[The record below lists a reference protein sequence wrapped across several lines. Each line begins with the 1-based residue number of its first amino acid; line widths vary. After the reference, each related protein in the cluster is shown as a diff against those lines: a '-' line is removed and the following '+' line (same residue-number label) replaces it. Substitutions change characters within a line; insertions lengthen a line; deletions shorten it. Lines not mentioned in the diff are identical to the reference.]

1 MKQGRNR
8 GSTTVEMCF
17 VMPIILGILVM
28 VIYLMFDAVND
39 SIVRGNCYTA
49 IYTYREVKG
58 RDLAGALTEGI
69 GETMIGSDEGL
80 SVTAGP
86 GKGSVMARVTS
97 DGDEGG
103 YVYRVKSMKFETE
116 YDKTTDRLRRWQFYG
131 NVLWE

>member
-49 IYTYREVKG
+49 IYTYRGDKG
-58 RDLAGALTEGI
+58 KDLAGALTEGI
-69 GETMIGSDEGL
+69 GGALIGTDEGL
-80 SVTAGP
+80 LVTAGA
-86 GKGSVMARVTS
+86 GKGSVKACVHS
-97 DGDEGG
+97 EGDDGG
-103 YVYRVKSMKFETE
+103 YVYRVDAMEFETE